1 MATAKKA
8 TKSIQQ
14 ELAGQIQTIYTN
26 SIVKKID
33 KDNFLDIYIP
43 EINEKKGTHLF
54 FNTTNEGVKIG
65 FYCRDEN
72 FVNNAVNHSQKV
84 EKYSQ
89 GLRILN
95 NPFFVDVVSANSAAL
110 SFISDIIGKS
120 NSSLNFIN
128 SETINISSEIVSFI
142 DRLES
147 FDSETMVMVQM
158 FSQYGIRELGNGS
171 GTWNGNYYT
180 FDYTTDWNEGYLENS
195 EAISVENLIDLLK
208 SKSLEEIDQDDF
220 DALYLGTI
228 RNGNTNY
235 DNLEWENGVSKKE
248 IKIAPSEEELCEEGD
263 KLESEYFWSSPERIE
278 FVITE
283 EGKEDL
289 NYVLSS
295 KESDDNEDNEKDENE
310 EILNLFNFSEFDLDD
325 YYLIKKVIYR
335 IEHEKVLTGLLYIPE
350 SLVEVGFEKIQTPFF
365 FVSYVNISED
375 ELNGFL
381 YVNAE
386 GFYSNCY
393 TNNEIEFI
401 FSWDGLIDIKII
413 NDDGNSIK
421 IELISNDGSL
431 IISEP
436 FSTNLKVLLSIYNTF
451 WKNVVLR
458 FENEN
463 EYDWNIIE
471 NELGVTIYSFNSQ
484 DNYENWI
491 NEQVLKD

>member
-1 MATAKKA
+1 MSTAK
-8 TKSIQQ
+8 TIQQ
-14 ELAGQIQTIYTN
+14 QLAEEIQLLYIN
-26 SIVKKID
+26 SIVKKIN
-33 KDNFLDIYIP
+33 KDNFLDIHIP
-43 EINEKKGTHLF
+43 EINDKKGTHLF
-54 FNTTNEGVKIG
+54 FNTTKEGIKIG
-65 FYCRDEN
+65 FYCRDED
-72 FVNNAVNHSQKV
+72 FVDNAASHSQKI

-89 GLRILN
+89 GLRILD
-95 NPFFVDVVSANSAAL
+95 NPLFVDIVSANSAAL
-110 SFISDIIGKS
+110 SFISEIIGES
-120 NSSLNFIN
+120 NPSLNSID
-128 SETINISSEIVSFI
+128 SKTINISSENQYFVE
-142 DRLES
+142 RLES

-158 FSQYGIRELGNGS
+158 FSQYGIRELGNGE

-195 EAISVENLIDLLK
+195 EAISVENLIELLK
-208 SKSLEEIDQDDF
+208 SKKLEEIDQNDF

-228 RNGNTNY
+228 RNGNTTY
-235 DNLEWENGVSKKE
+235 DNFEWENGVSKKE
-248 IKIAPSEEELCEEGD
+248 IKVAPSEEELCEEGD

-278 FVITE
+278 FVVTE
-283 EGKEDL
+283 EDKEDL

-295 KESDDNEDNEKDENE
+295 KESDDIEDNKEDEDE

-325 YYLIKKVIYR
+325 YYLIKKAIYR
-335 IEHEKVLTGLLYIPE
+335 IEHEKVLTGLVYIPE
-350 SLVEVGFEKIQTPFF
+350 SLVEVGFEKIQNPFF

-381 YVNAE
+381 YVNTE

-413 NDDGNSIK
+413 NDDENSVK
-421 IELISNDGSL
+421 IELISNDSSL

-463 EYDWNIIE
+463 QYDWNIIE
-471 NELGVTIYSFNSQ
+471 NELGVTVYSFNSQ